1 MSDLNETQI
10 SADDVDEAFNG
21 AAATAN
27 QDAMS
32 EWEQALAEQAQATLP
47 AAAEPAATAVPPAQV
62 FKPLDAAAGAKLGE
76 GFDIDMI
83 RDIPVQL
90 SVELGRTRVTI
101 RELLQL
107 NQGSVV
113 ELQNLAGE
121 PMDIYINGYL
131 VAQGEVVVVG
141 DNYGVRLTDIVTPSE
156 RLSRLAAKR

>member
-1 MSDLNETQI
+1 MSDLKEQPAITDTDNVTT
-10 SADDVDEAFNG
+10 D
-21 AAATAN
+21 AN
-27 QDAMS
+27 QNAMD
-32 EWEQALAEQAQATLP
+32 EWEQALSEQAQANGPTHATP
-47 AAAEPAATAVPPAQV
+47 AAHS
-62 FKPLDAAAGAKLGE
+62 FKALDATTGSALRE

-90 SVELGRTRVTI
+90 SVELGRARITI

-113 ELQNLAGE
+113 ELANLAGE

-141 DNYGVRLTDIVTPSE
+141 ENYGVRLTDIVTPSE
-156 RLSRLAAKR
+156 RISRLAAKR

>member
-1 MSDLNETQI
+1 MSDLNESKNSTEQDNP
-10 SADDVDEAFNG
+10 AVEP
-21 AAATAN
+21 AN
-27 QDAMS
+27 AMD
-32 EWEQALAEQAQATLP
+32 EWEQALAEQSEALAAPEAIPATQA
-47 AAAEPAATAVPPAQV
+47 
-62 FKPLDAAAGAKLGE
+62 FKPLDTRANTTLRE

-90 SVELGRTRVTI
+90 SVELGRARITI

-113 ELQNLAGE
+113 ELTSLAGE
-121 PMDIYINGYL
+121 PMDIYVNGYL

-156 RLSRLAAKR
+156 RISRLSAKR

>member
-32 EWEQALAEQAQATLP
+32 EWEQALAEQAQATTSPPP
-47 AAAEPAATAVPPAQV
+47 APAAQV
-62 FKPLDAAAGAKLGE
+62 FKPLDAAAGSKLGE
-76 GFDIDMI
+76 GFDIEMI

-156 RLSRLAAKR
+156 RLSRLTAKR